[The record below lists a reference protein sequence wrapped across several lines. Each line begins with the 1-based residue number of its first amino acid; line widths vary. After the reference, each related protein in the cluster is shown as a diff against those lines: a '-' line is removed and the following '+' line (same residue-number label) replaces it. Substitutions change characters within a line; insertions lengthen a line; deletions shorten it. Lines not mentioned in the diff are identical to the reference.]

1 MTARTFPY
9 TAWMLSDAYV
19 PVELTITHKSSG
31 DWVRA
36 SNGKLYD
43 STKLHS
49 VRAAAID
56 AGHLAL
62 DAQRR
67 RLNKAMENLELRR
80 ENLLMAARSA

>member
-9 TAWMLSDAYV
+9 TAWMLSEAYV

-31 DWVRA
+31 VWVRA

-43 STKLHS
+43 STKLHPT
-49 VRAAAID
+49 RAASID
-56 AGHLAL
+56 AGHAAL
-62 DAQRR
+62 DAHRR
-67 RLNKAMENLELRR
+67 RLNKAMENIELRR